1 MKILKGS
8 KKKLLYL
15 AKKKGSIS
23 VDEAVAETGLA
34 KATLRQHLTE
44 LEESG
49 FLKKSYERSGRGRPA
64 SKYKIT
70 AKGNELFP
78 SSETELLR
86 GLIKFLNNNEGE
98 ELLTAFFEK
107 YWQKRLKNV
116 RKKMDQNL
124 DDLREKKESHALIK
138 VLEKEG
144 FMPEFKFLEAQN
156 TLQIQECNCPFSEAV
171 KETRLPCKLEAEFFA
186 KLFKGDVERT
196 AYLADGD
203 HSCTYQINLDQ

>member
-23 VDEAVAETGLA
+23 VEEAVTETGLA
-34 KATLRQHLTE
+34 KATLRQHFNE
-44 LEESG
+44 LEQNG
-49 FLKKSYERSGRGRPA
+49 FLIKSYERSGRGRPS

-78 SSETELLR
+78 SSEAQLLR
-86 GLIKFLNNNEGE
+86 NLIKFLKNNEGE

-107 YWQKRLKNV
+107 YWQKRLESV
-116 RKKMDQNL
+116 RKKMDKDFDKMRN
-124 DDLREKKESHALIK
+124 KEFHALIK

-144 FMPEFKFLEAQN
+144 FMPEFSFLEEQN
-156 TLQIQECNCPFSEAV
+156 KLQVQECNCPFSEAV
-171 KETRLPCKLEAEFFA
+171 KETKLPCKLEADFFA
-186 KLFKGDVERT
+186 KLFNGQVERT
-196 AYLADGD
+196 AYLPDGD
-203 HSCTYQINLDQ
+203 HSCTYQISLD

>member
-15 AKKKGSIS
+15 AKKNGSIS
-23 VDEAVAETGLA
+23 VEEAVTETGLA
-34 KATLRQHLTE
+34 KATLRQHFNE
-44 LEESG
+44 LEQNG
-49 FLKKSYERSGRGRPA
+49 FLKKSYERSGRGRPS

-78 SSETELLR
+78 SSEAQLLR
-86 GLIKFLNNNEGE
+86 NLIKFLKSNEGE
-98 ELLTAFFEK
+98 ELLAVFFEN
-107 YWQKRLKNV
+107 YWQQRLENV
-116 RKKMDQNL
+116 RKKMGEGF
-124 DDLREKKESHALIK
+124 EKMRHKELHALTK

-144 FMPEFKFLEAQN
+144 FMPEFRFLEDQN
-156 TLQIQECNCPFSEAV
+156 KLQVQECNCPFSEAV

-203 HSCTYQINLDQ
+203 HSCTYQISLD